1 MSEVYLSEGKTIDE
15 AIFNGLNKLGIS
27 IDEVDI
33 DVVQNETR
41 GVFGL
46 GAKPAVVKLTV
57 RDVTETD
64 VKKMF
69 EQENKPNEPQR
80 RQENTYESKPH
91 YETQRPA
98 REANE
103 GNAQYAPKQRSYN
116 EGYRSNRQNG
126 YRDNRENRDN
136 RDYRDNRDKRDN
148 RNYQKPVVQA
158 STIDYS
164 EEFAANSEAGKFLI
178 ELLDKMGCP
187 ATVSA
192 GESERGLHLK
202 IDTKEPGALIGHR
215 GETLDAMQYLTQLN
229 VNKNKAQTDFIR
241 VSLDAQGY
249 RVKREEVLKNL
260 ARAKASAVRAS
271 GKPYKFEPMS
281 PYERRIIHSA
291 LQGHP
296 YVTTHSEGDDPKR
309 YVVVTAKQ
317 QQYRK
322 RMPQ

>member
-46 GAKPAVVKLTV
+46 GAKPAIVKLTV

-64 VKKMF
+64 VKKLF
-69 EQENKPNEPQR
+69 EQEKTQSVPPQR
-80 RQENTYESKPH
+80 QEYESKPT
-91 YETQRPA
+91 YESQRPA
-98 REANE
+98 RESNE
-103 GNAQYAPKQRSYN
+103 GNNRYANKQRNYN
-116 EGYRSNRQNG
+116 EGYRNNRSNGG
-126 YRDNRENRDN
+126 YRDNRDNRENRDN
-136 RDYRDNRDKRDN
+136 RR
-148 RNYQKPVVQA
+148 YQKPTVQV
-158 STIDYS
+158 SNIDYS

-178 ELLDKMGCP
+178 ELLDKMGCS
-187 ATVSA
+187 ASVSG
-192 GESERGLHLK
+192 GESERGLHLR

-215 GETLDAMQYLTQLN
+215 GETLDAMQYLTQLH
-229 VNKNKAQTDFIR
+229 VNKNKAQSDFVR

-249 RVKREEVLKNL
+249 RVKREEVLRNL
-260 ARAKASAVRAS
+260 ARSKASAVRAS

-317 QQYRK
+317 QQYRR